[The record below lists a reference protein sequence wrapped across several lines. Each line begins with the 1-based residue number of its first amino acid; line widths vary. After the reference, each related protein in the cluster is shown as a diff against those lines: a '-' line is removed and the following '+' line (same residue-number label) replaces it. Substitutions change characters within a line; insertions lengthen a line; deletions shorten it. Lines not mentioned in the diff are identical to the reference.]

1 MYNIINKL
9 ILFGD
14 MYLQIKVII
23 QLSTFWQLVLGQLG

>member
-9 ILFGD
+9 ILFSD